1 MRPRLRPR
9 PERVR
14 LRPRPNDLAS
24 RPHGPRGLNIPGYY
38 SVCRCSWA
46 VASVTDRTAGSGDGA
61 TAAVSE
67 TFAAG
72 SAPGVHRPSHARL
85 ECSRRRPGT
94 ASCGPDR
101 GPWRAGMRPWGP
113 GRGSWGPDREPWSA
127 RMRPWGAGRG
137 SCGLGRG
144 HWRAWMCHWGPG
156 RGS

>member
-1 MRPRLRPR
+1 MRPRPDVMRPRLRPR

-14 LRPRPNDLAS
+14 LRPRPNDLDS

-46 VASVTDRTAGSGDGA
+46 VASVTDRTAAGSGDGA

-67 TFAAG
+67 TLAVG
-72 SAPGVHRPSHARL
+72 SAPGVHRPSDARL

-113 GRGSWGPDREPWSA
+113 GT
-127 RMRPWGAGRG
+127 G
-137 SCGLGRG
+137 SCGAAAG
-144 HWRAWMCHWGPG
+144 GPM
-156 RGS
+156 RRLSLIHI